1 MHHGLD
7 GSDLDLRDPV
17 VVIPPRPSP
26 AEPRVAFS
34 WREVDAGHLV
44 FEGRIGTWN
53 VFARA
58 VELHLFIDPFDGAT
72 VAWWET
78 DGGSWLRLA
87 HVGTS

>member
-1 MHHGLD
+1 MHPGID

-17 VVIPPRPSP
+17 VVIPRRQSPVAPR
-26 AEPRVAFS
+26 AAFS
-34 WREVDAGHLV
+34 WREVEAGHLV
-44 FEGRIGTWN
+44 LEGRMASWN

-87 HVGTS
+87 HVGKS

>member
-1 MHHGLD
+1 MRLHPGYERS
-7 GSDLDLRDPV
+7 GLDLRNPAV
-17 VVIPPRPSP
+17 VTSPRQ
-26 AEPRVAFS
+26 PRAAFS

-44 FEGRIGTWN
+44 LEGRMVPSA

-87 HVGTS
+87 HVGKS